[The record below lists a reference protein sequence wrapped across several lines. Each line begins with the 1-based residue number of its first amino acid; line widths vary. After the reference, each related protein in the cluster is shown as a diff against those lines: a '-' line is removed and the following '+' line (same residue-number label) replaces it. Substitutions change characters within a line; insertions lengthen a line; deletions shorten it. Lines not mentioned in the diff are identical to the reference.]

1 MKLPVFAS
9 NSTTMLPSEI
19 ATSLP
24 YLSQTSV
31 LLFSFSICGYFNT
44 RNGGA
49 CGFTRGS
56 DSPRSQFQ
64 NVSVGVTY
72 SDHRL
77 QCQTLGV
84 SPWAKT
90 VKRWQQAQRYAMR
103 SPYLLSKI
111 TKPVLMQPP
120 RRR

>member
-24 YLSQTSV
+24 YLSQPSV
-31 LLFSFSICGYFNT
+31 LLFSFSICGCFNT

-49 CGFTRGS
+49 CGLTRGS
-56 DSPRSQFQ
+56 ESAKNFCQKP
-64 NVSVGVTY
+64 VGSTY
-72 SDHRL
+72 SLHRL
-77 QCQTLGV
+77 QCHTRGF

-90 VKRWQQAQRYAMR
+90 VKRWQQAQRYAM
-103 SPYLLSKI
+103 
-111 TKPVLMQPP
+111 
-120 RRR
+120 